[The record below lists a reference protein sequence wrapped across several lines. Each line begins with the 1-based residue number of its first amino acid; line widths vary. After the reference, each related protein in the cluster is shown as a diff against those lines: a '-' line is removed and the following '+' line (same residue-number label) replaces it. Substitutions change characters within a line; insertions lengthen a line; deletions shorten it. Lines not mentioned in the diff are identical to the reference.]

1 MNLNTW
7 GDFQICISVPLRKTN
22 KDRMFAKSF
31 IDQMFEVCKLF
42 GPNVV
47 LSMSHNDKAR
57 ILLGL
62 AATNPSTIADTY
74 GV

>member
-1 MNLNTW
+1 
-7 GDFQICISVPLRKTN
+7 
-22 KDRMFAKSF
+22 MFAKSF

-47 LSMSHNDKAR
+47 LSMSNNDKVR

-62 AATNPSTIADTY
+62 ATTNPSTIADTY